1 MGHTA
6 RLCNVTSE
14 MLHLVVS
21 DNRNRYTPRWQTL
34 LKEAILVL
42 GTRG

>member
-21 DNRNRYTPRWQTL
+21 DNRTICSFSYPLMPLMTMPWT
-34 LKEAILVL
+34 K
-42 GTRG
+42 